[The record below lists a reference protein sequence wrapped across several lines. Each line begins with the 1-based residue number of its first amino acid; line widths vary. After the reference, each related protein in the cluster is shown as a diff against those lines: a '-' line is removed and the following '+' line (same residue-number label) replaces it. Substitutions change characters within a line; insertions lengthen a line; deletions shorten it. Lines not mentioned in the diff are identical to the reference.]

1 MNKRG
6 LLVKSFGS
14 GQQVKLPGTSL
25 DKPNVYTFDTTYESM
40 YKDLYNKDANLSV
53 HWQHLSS
60 FSGRHFPF
68 SFRYT
73 QNGVLHMLD
82 RNRRIKEKPER
93 FQDCRE
99 RFDVIFTVEERIFD
113 QAMEGQLEQLTRIR
127 GHTASLIDL
136 ESRDK
141 RTNEIV
147 HVINIDVVDN
157 PEDATLG
164 AFMICELAQKVHQK
178 NSKTFYFIRQRLV
191 LCLDG
196 SRSRLGRHNR

>member
-1 MNKRG
+1 MEAHNFMSKRG
-6 LLVKSFGS
+6 LIVKSFGS

-25 DKPNVYTFDTTYESM
+25 ERPNVYTFDTTYEFM
-40 YKDLYNKDANLSV
+40 YKDLYNKDANL
-53 HWQHLSS
+53 
-60 FSGRHFPF
+60 
-68 SFRYT
+68 YT

-113 QAMEGQLEQLTRIR
+113 QVIEGQNPRNRTKNLSFCYL
-127 GHTASLIDL
+127 DL
-136 ESRDK
+136 ENRDK

-147 HVINIDVVDN
+147 HIINIDVIDN

-164 AFMICELAQKVHQK
+164 AFMLCELGQKVQK
-178 NSKTFYFIRQRLV
+178 K
-191 LCLDG
+191 
-196 SRSRLGRHNR
+196 